1 MELQRLTIEEWEDAL
16 PKTGFEV
23 FHTPEMLSV
32 LDDHTTADLRLYGG
46 FKGQQTVALL
56 PLFVRRT
63 PSFAPDA
70 VFSPPPGMGVPYL
83 GPILMP
89 ASPKQKKQ
97 ERLNRKFVDAVL
109 DELEFTGSR
118 TMLRTLAGPEYD
130 DPRPF
135 VWSDMDLVPRFT
147 YRLDFEGQ
155 SMDDVLG
162 QFSKSMRYEMR
173 KGADLDVTVERGGID
188 AAKRVHADVTERFE
202 EQDAD
207 ANLTWEYLRDVFTE
221 LGDRSRV
228 YVARDP
234 DGEYLSSIFV
244 LYSND
249 TVYYWQG
256 GARASYD
263 NISANSILH
272 HRILTDAVED
282 PPFDS
287 LSTYDLV
294 GANTERLCN
303 YKAQFG
309 GDLVRYYLV
318 ESDDAVTKLAKQ
330 AYNLF
335 DRTGL
340 KG

>member
-1 MELQRLTIEEWEDAL
+1 MELERLTFEEWADAL

-32 LDDHTTADLRLYGG
+32 LDDHASGDLRLYGG
-46 FKGQQTVALL
+46 FKGQQAVALL
-56 PLFVRRT
+56 PVFVRRT
-63 PSFAPDA
+63 PLAPDA
-70 VFSPPPGMGVPYL
+70 VLSPPPGMGVPYL

-109 DELEFTGSR
+109 EDIDVEESR
-118 TMLRTLAGPEYD
+118 TMLRMLAGPGYD

-135 VWSDMDLVPRFT
+135 IWSDVEPTPRFT
-147 YRLDFEGQ
+147 YRVDLEDK
-155 SMDDVLG
+155 SMDDVMG

-173 KGADLDVTVERGGID
+173 KGRDLDVTVERGGID
-188 AAKRVHADVTERFE
+188 AARKVYADVAERFE
-202 EQDAD
+202 EQGTDS
-207 ANLTWEYLRDVFTE
+207 NLTWGYLRDVFTR
-221 LGDRSRV
+221 LDDRVRV
-228 YVARDP
+228 YAARDP
-234 DGEYLSSIFV
+234 DGSYLSGIFV

-249 TVYYWQG
+249 TAYYWQG

-263 NISANSILH
+263 NISVNNVLH
-272 HRILTDAVED
+272 HRILKDAVED
-282 PPFDS
+282 PPFES
-287 LSTYDLV
+287 ITSYDLV
-294 GANTERLCN
+294 GANTERLCS

-309 GDLVRYYLV
+309 GDLVRYYLF

-330 AYNLF
+330 AYQLF